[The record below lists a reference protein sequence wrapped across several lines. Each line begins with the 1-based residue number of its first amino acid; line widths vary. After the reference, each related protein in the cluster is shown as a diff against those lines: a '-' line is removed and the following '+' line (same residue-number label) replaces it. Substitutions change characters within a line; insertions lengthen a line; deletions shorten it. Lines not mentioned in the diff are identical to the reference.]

1 MQLLK
6 FFLSISVLLLLHAL
20 SFSQNIV
27 ISADDIETHVST
39 LASQQYGGRFPGSN
53 GDSLSANYIVNAMKA
68 NGADEVIVQDFK
80 ISIGVKAGTNSMI
93 INDKNLI
100 FDKDFSVYGYSAS
113 SNLKTTV
120 VFVGKSHVYTAAD
133 SIEIKSKWIITPRA
147 SQMTANGDT
156 DRDKAQMLAD
166 AGVAGVIFVSI
177 LPDFSQDNLVVAK
190 ENLGRMSIPVIHI
203 SRENSDK
210 LLKHI
215 QSDNEFLNSD
225 KIASSEIVVSA
236 KTEILPIE
244 VTTHNIIGVVQ
255 SKSKEKIDEL
265 IFIGAHYD
273 HLGMGGNGSSSR
285 RQDTVAVHFGA
296 DDNASG
302 VAVLLELIEATSKSS
317 EKLSRDVVFV
327 AFGAEERGLIGSEFY
342 VKSSEEQIS
351 KATAM
356 INLDMLGRLK
366 TDKSLQIGGVG
377 TSLQSD
383 SILNAINKNYGF
395 KLVLSP
401 EGYGPSDHASFYAKN
416 VPVFFISTGAHGDY
430 HTPSDSPEKLN
441 YPAMSEIT
449 AYAFDL
455 ILGIDNLN
463 NRLSFQESGPKNS
476 TEARHGG
483 KRKVSFG
490 LMPDFA
496 ASDIAGLRADVVTPG
511 KPAALAGMQNGDI
524 IKSINGSPVIDIQEY
539 MYRLGQLNPGEQVIV
554 DVDRNG
560 EMIVLIIQL

>member
-1 MQLLK
+1 MHLLK
-6 FFLSISVLLLLHAL
+6 ILFSVSVLLLLNSIA
-20 SFSQNIV
+20 FSQNIE
-27 ISADDIETHVST
+27 ISSDDIETHVST
-39 LASQQYGGRFPGSN
+39 LASQQYGGRFPGST
-53 GDSLSANYIVNAMKA
+53 GDSLSANYIVNEMKA
-68 NGADEVIVQDFK
+68 NGADEVILQDFK
-80 ISIGVKAGTNSMI
+80 ISIGVKAGVNIMT
-93 INDKNLI
+93 INDADLI
-100 FDKDFSVYGYSAS
+100 FGKDFSVYGYSAS
-113 SNLKTTV
+113 THLSTSL
-120 VFVGKSHVYTAAD
+120 VFVGNQHVFTAAD
-133 SIEIKSKWIITPRA
+133 SLAIKSKWVITPRA

-166 AGVAGVIFVSI
+166 AGAAGVIFVSI
-177 LPDFSQDNLVVAK
+177 LPDFSQDNLVVAN
-190 ENLGRMSIPVIHI
+190 ENLGRMTIPVIHI
-203 SRENSDK
+203 SRETSAK
-210 LLKHI
+210 LFQLV

-225 KIASSEIVVSA
+225 KIAFSDNIITA
-236 KTEILPIE
+236 KTEILQVE
-244 VTTHNIIGVVQ
+244 VITHNIIGIVKTKN
-255 SKSKEKIDEL
+255 KSKLDEL

-302 VAVLLELIEATSKSS
+302 VAVLLELIEATSKNS
-317 EKLSRDVVFV
+317 EKLNRDIVFV
-327 AFGAEERGLIGSEFY
+327 AFGAEERGLLGSEFY
-342 VKSSEEQIS
+342 VKSYEEQIS

-377 TSLQSD
+377 TSIQSD

-430 HTPSDSPEKLN
+430 HTPSDSPEKIN
-441 YPAMSEIT
+441 YSAMSDIT
-449 AYAFDL
+449 AYTYDL
-455 ILGIDNLN
+455 ILGIDNLKT
-463 NRLSFQESGPKNS
+463 RLSFQEAGPKNS
-476 TEARHGG
+476 TETRHGG

-496 ASDIAGLRADVVTPG
+496 ATDIAGLRADVVSPG

-524 IKSINGSPVIDIQEY
+524 IKSINGNPVNDIQEY

>member
-1 MQLLK
+1 MHLLK
-6 FFLSISVLLLLHAL
+6 ILFSVSVLLLLNSIA
-20 SFSQNIV
+20 FSQNIE
-27 ISADDIETHVST
+27 ISSDDIETHVST
-39 LASQQYGGRFPGSN
+39 LASEQYGGRFPGST
-53 GDSLSANYIVNAMKA
+53 GDSLSANYIVNEMKA
-68 NGADEVIVQDFK
+68 NGADEVILQDFK
-80 ISIGVKAGTNSMI
+80 ISIGVKAGVNIMT
-93 INDKNLI
+93 INDADLI
-100 FDKDFSVYGYSAS
+100 FGKDFSVYGYSAS
-113 SNLKTTV
+113 THLSTSL
-120 VFVGKSHVYTAAD
+120 VFVGKQHVFTAAD
-133 SIEIKSKWIITPRA
+133 SLAIKSKWVITPRA

-166 AGVAGVIFVSI
+166 AGAAGVIFVSI
-177 LPDFSQDNLVVAK
+177 LPDFSQDNLVVAN
-190 ENLGRMSIPVIHI
+190 ENLGKMTIPVFHI
-203 SRENSDK
+203 SRETSAK
-210 LLKHI
+210 LFQLV
-215 QSDNEFLNSD
+215 QSDNDFLNSD
-225 KIASSEIVVSA
+225 KIAFSDNIITA
-236 KTEILPIE
+236 KTEILQVE
-244 VTTHNIIGVVQ
+244 VITHNIIGIVKTKN
-255 SKSKEKIDEL
+255 KSKLDEL

-273 HLGMGGNGSSSR
+273 HLGLGGNGSSSR

-302 VAVLLELIEATSKSS
+302 VAVLLELIEATSKNS
-317 EKLSRDVVFV
+317 EKLNRDIVFV
-327 AFGAEERGLIGSEFY
+327 AFGAEERGLLGSEFY
-342 VKSSEEQIS
+342 VKSYEEQIS

-377 TSLQSD
+377 TSIQSD

-416 VPVFFISTGAHGDY
+416 VPVFFISTGAHSDY

-441 YPAMSEIT
+441 YTAMSDIT
-449 AYAFDL
+449 AYTYDL
-455 ILGIDNLN
+455 ILGIDNLK

-496 ASDIAGLRADVVTPG
+496 ATDIAGLRADVVSPG

-524 IKSINGSPVIDIQEY
+524 IKSINGNPVNDIQEY

>member
-1 MQLLK
+1 MLK
-6 FFLSISVLLLLHAL
+6 ARFLFSVLILLLFKGV
-20 SFSQNIV
+20 SYSQNLV
-27 ISADDIETHVST
+27 ISSVDLQTHVNI
-39 LASQQYGGRFPGSN
+39 LASKEYGGRFPGSS
-53 GDSLSANYIVNAMKA
+53 GDSISAIYIVNAMKA
-68 NGADEVIVQDFK
+68 NGADEVNVQDFK
-80 ISIGVKAGTNSMI
+80 IGIGVKAGDNILSL
-93 INDKNLI
+93 NDGKLI
-100 FDKDFSVYGYSAS
+100 FGKDFSVYGYSAS
-113 SNLKTTV
+113 TNLTTSV
-120 VFVGKSHVYTAAD
+120 VFVGKLHVFTAAD
-133 SIEIKSKWIITPRA
+133 SAEIKSKWVITPRA

-177 LPDFSQDNLVVAK
+177 LPDFSQDNLVVVK

-203 SRENSDK
+203 SRETSQR
-210 LLKHI
+210 LLTLVM
-215 QSDNEFLNSD
+215 SDNDFLNSD
-225 KIASSEIVVSA
+225 KIVSSEIVLSA
-236 KTEILPIE
+236 KTEILPVE
-244 VTTHNIIGVVQ
+244 VTTHNIIGIVK
-255 SKSKEKIDEL
+255 SKSKEKVDEL

-273 HLGMGGNGSSSR
+273 HLGMGGSGSSSR

-302 VAVLLELIEATSKSS
+302 VAVLLELIEATSKNSG
-317 EKLSRDVVFV
+317 KISRDIVFV
-327 AFGAEERGLIGSEFY
+327 AFGAEERGLLGSEFY

-441 YPAMSEIT
+441 YTAMSEIT

-496 ASDIAGLRADVVTPG
+496 ATDIAGLRADVVSPG

-524 IKSINGSPVIDIQEY
+524 IKSINGSPVNDIQEY